1 MSCRRC
7 RSCQSVNNIQKLTIL
22 LPLCSSSQSLKP
34 ASADT
39 PSRFTPLPLFS
50 SSSSG
55 LLVISCFLSSSTYLS
70 LTLRTGEL
78 KQWKLLQMLRLCA
91 PLHSQKRLRNLLQ
104 HDRKMFKPCFIVT
117 RPVSPMLSEI
127 LSMKIQWMTPYVNE
141 STVIK
146 VLLSH
151 NYSNCSL
158 SSLFI
163 FISNGIYSCFSK
175 LSSLLLFIQISSD
188 SFSSSLWHFPHP
200 ISFNAC
206 DIRPL
211 T

>member
-7 RSCQSVNNIQKLTIL
+7 RSCRSVNNIPKLTIP
-22 LPLCSSSQSLKP
+22 LPLCFYSQSLKP
-34 ASADT
+34 ADT
-39 PSRFTPLPLFS
+39 PSRFTPLPLPFLIIIFWVFGS
-50 SSSSG
+50 
-55 LLVISCFLSSSTYLS
+55 LLLSRSVSVS
-70 LTLRTGEL
+70 HTLRTGEL
-78 KQWKLLQMLRLCA
+78 KQWQLQQTLRLCG

-104 HDRKMFKPCFIVT
+104 HDRKIFEPCFIVLRT
-117 RPVSPMLSEI
+117 VPPMLSEI
-127 LSMKIQWMTPYVNE
+127 LSVKIQWMTQLMNE
-141 STVIK
+141 TTVIK

-163 FISNGIYSCFSK
+163 FISNSIYSCSSK
-175 LSSLLLFIQISSD
+175 LSSLLLFIQISSNC
-188 SFSSSLWHFPHP
+188 FSSSLWNFPHP